1 MQVIRLKPY
10 LRAMAAIGLVDSDMQ
25 QIEAAIL
32 AALDAHPIVKG
43 LPGARKA
50 RFARPGTGKSGG
62 GRTIYY
68 LTVSPDRLIMMT
80 AYAKSERDDLSP
92 QQRREIL
99 RAIESIKGG

>member
-32 AALDAHPIVKG
+32 AAPDAHPIVKG
-43 LPGARKA
+43 LRGARKA
-50 RFARPGTGKSGG
+50 LFGRPGTGKCGG

-68 LTVSPDRLIMMT
+68 LTVSPERLIMVT
-80 AYAKSERDDLSP
+80 AYAKRERDDLSP